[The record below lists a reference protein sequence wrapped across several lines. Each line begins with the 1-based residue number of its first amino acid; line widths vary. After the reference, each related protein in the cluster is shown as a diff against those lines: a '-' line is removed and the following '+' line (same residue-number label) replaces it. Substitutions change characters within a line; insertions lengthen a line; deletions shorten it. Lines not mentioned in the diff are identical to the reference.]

1 MILIFCFVYH
11 NFYHNHDRIFK
22 LLFIPETLWFWIH
35 INVETLEKHIYL
47 LLLLLVYYLIC
58 WALLSLSIA
67 GIYVSVILQTYIKR
81 SEETMCGHTLQTKRI
96 LISVHSV
103 NRLTLISR
111 HVTVF
116 LPVTCNIL
124 VAGENKCNQVHP
136 V

>member
-1 MILIFCFVYH
+1 MYIII
-11 NFYHNHDRIFK
+11 FYHNHDVIFK

-35 INVETLEKHIYL
+35 INEETLEKHIYL

-67 GIYVSVILQTYIKR
+67 GIYVSVIVQTYIKR
-81 SEETMCGHTLQTKRI
+81 SEETMCGHTLQMKRI
-96 LISVHSV
+96 LISVPSV

-124 VAGENKCNQVHP
+124 VAGENKCNQVHQ